1 MAKIDFEDGSS
12 VELKEVDGDYVLI
25 LRAKDYE
32 NPLKKIVSTCSLK
45 KDELKKLIDG
55 IDIAR

>member
-12 VELKEVDGDYVLI
+12 VELKDVDGEYVLI
-25 LRAKDYE
+25 LRAKDYD

-45 KDELKKLIDG
+45 RDELKKLVDG
-55 IDIAR
+55 VGFKQ